1 MTTELRQRE
10 PRLEIPKLRAY
21 ANGQECTVRH
31 PAHCIGIGVVAAH
44 YNWQDGGKG
53 KGLKCHDTHI
63 AFACIGCHVFLDDAA
78 SASVEERKLWWLRG
92 HLRTLYI
99 LVRDKVLQ

>member
-1 MTTELRQRE
+1 MSAEIRQRE
-10 PRLEIPKLRAY
+10 PRLEIQKLLAY
-21 ANGQECTVRH
+21 ANGQDCTVRH
-31 PAHCIGIGVVAAH
+31 PEYCTGFFVVAAH

-63 AFACIGCHVFLDDAA
+63 AFACDGCHGFLDDAA
-78 SASVEERKLWWLRG
+78 GASVEERKLWWLRG

-99 LVRDKVLQ
+99 LVRDKVLK